1 MQQTVDRL
9 EELGYLESE
18 YRRPGSSLVVL
29 YGRRRL
35 GKTHILR
42 HFLQGKPGLYYLA
55 TEEAEA
61 ENVRGFQ
68 AQVASFIGSALL
80 AKGSGFG
87 WGDLFDAI
95 REHNPA
101 TKKVIVVDEFQY
113 LGKTNRAFPSVLQ
126 KIWDERLKEA
136 NIMLILCGSLITMMH
151 SQTLAYDS
159 PLYGRRTGQIRLR
172 QIPFRHYHEFF
183 PNVPAAELLLRYAVT
198 GGVPKYIESFRS
210 AGDIYQGIR
219 ENILTP
225 TSFLYEEPIFLLER
239 EVSETSRYLS
249 IVKGIAH
256 GNHKMGK
263 LAATLGVAQNKLTEY
278 LATLISLDLVERQVP
293 VTESNP
299 EKSKRGL
306 YFLRDNFIAFWFR
319 FVFPYRSQIE
329 MQDLNI
335 VLEKLHEGFVS
346 QHVSY
351 VFERICLEWLAE
363 KNGGDAFY
371 KMQRIGRWWN
381 DREEIDVVALNDDTR
396 EIVFGECKY
405 SVNPV
410 DADAFYALRQKAA
423 AVKWNLGNRQEHY
436 ALFSRSGFTPQL
448 HSLAARQPNLSLFE
462 ARSKRDGAFCFTKS
476 SG

>member
-9 EELGYLESE
+9 EELGYLEAE

-95 REHNPA
+95 REHDPA

-183 PNVPAAELLLRYAVT
+183 SHRACCRAPSTLCRNGRRTEVHR
-198 GGVPKYIESFRS
+198 SFSQWGRH
-210 AGDIYQGIR
+210 
-219 ENILTP
+219 LP
-225 TSFLYEEPIFLLER
+225 
-239 EVSETSRYLS
+239 
-249 IVKGIAH
+249 
-256 GNHKMGK
+256 
-263 LAATLGVAQNKLTEY
+263 
-278 LATLISLDLVERQVP
+278 
-293 VTESNP
+293 
-299 EKSKRGL
+299 
-306 YFLRDNFIAFWFR
+306 RDSGEHSHADK
-319 FVFPYRSQIE
+319 FP
-329 MQDLNI
+329 L
-335 VLEKLHEGFVS
+335 
-346 QHVSY
+346 
-351 VFERICLEWLAE
+351 
-363 KNGGDAFY
+363 
-371 KMQRIGRWWN
+371 
-381 DREEIDVVALNDDTR
+381 
-396 EIVFGECKY
+396 
-405 SVNPV
+405 
-410 DADAFYALRQKAA
+410 
-423 AVKWNLGNRQEHY
+423 
-436 ALFSRSGFTPQL
+436 
-448 HSLAARQPNLSLFE
+448 
-462 ARSKRDGAFCFTKS
+462 
-476 SG
+476 